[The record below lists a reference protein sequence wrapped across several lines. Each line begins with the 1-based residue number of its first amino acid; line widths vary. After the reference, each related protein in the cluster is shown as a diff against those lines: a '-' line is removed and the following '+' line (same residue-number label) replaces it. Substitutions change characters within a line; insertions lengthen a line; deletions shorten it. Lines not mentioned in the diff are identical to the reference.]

1 MNPDFDI
8 VKVTGLKVA
17 AVIGVWTWEREI
29 EQSLII
35 DLEMATDTRAAA
47 ASDALDDALNY
58 AAVSESVIEY
68 VRAAK
73 PKLIEVLAEGIAEL
87 VLGDERVYGVG
98 VQVRKPG
105 AVQAAESVAVSIW
118 RQSGA

>member
-1 MNPDFDI
+1 MNPDYDI

-29 EQSLII
+29 EQTLII

-87 VLGDERVYGVG
+87 VLRDERVYGVG

-105 AVQAAESVAVSIW
+105 AVQAAESIAVSIW